1 MSFKKHDRQYDVVVF
16 GATGYTGLFTAEHIA
31 AELPT
36 NLRWAVAG
44 RSAEKLQNVVAEC
57 QKLNG
62 DRQPPAVEICN
73 LNDEDLLQLAKK
85 TYILISTVGPYAKY
99 GEHAYKACAEAGT
112 HYLDCTGEAVWTYD
126 MIKKYEA
133 TAKRTGACLISQG
146 GVESAPSDLL
156 TLVLA
161 QTLKKELSADT
172 GDVVVSFH
180 TLKAQASGGTLATAL
195 NLFQSYGLKE
205 IDASHKPYALS
216 PIKNSTPTPRASIWS
231 MLTGL
236 REVPLLGTLCTS
248 VTSGTNAAIVF
259 RSWGLAKSE
268 APLRK
273 QFYGPNFTYRE
284 FMRPKSK
291 LQGVL
296 MHYGLI
302 FGGIM
307 LAFVPPFRELVR
319 RFIYQPGQ
327 GPEREAAHK
336 DYIELRG
343 VATPDFSAS
352 GGPPPAGKPQQL
364 AHVRGQYSGSM
375 YLLTA
380 MLLAQ
385 AALTILEDDVPM
397 SGGVYTPASLGQ
409 GFVDRVHEHGFKV
422 EAEIV
427 DV

>member
-16 GATGYTGLFTAEHIA
+16 GATGFTGLMTAEHIA
-31 AELPT
+31 EKLPT

-44 RSAEKLQNVVAEC
+44 RSADKLQSVVAEC
-57 QKLNG
+57 QKLNS
-62 DRQPPAVEICN
+62 DRQPPAVEVCN
-73 LNDEDLLQLAKK
+73 LNDAELLQLAKK

-99 GEHAYKACAEAGT
+99 GEHAFKACAEAGT
-112 HYLDCTGEAVWTYD
+112 HYFDCTGEAVWTLD

-146 GVESAPSDLL
+146 GVESAPSDIL
-156 TLVLA
+156 TYVLA
-161 QTLKKELSADT
+161 QTIKKELSADT

-180 TLKAQASGGTLATAL
+180 TLKAQASGGTLATVL
-195 NLFQSYGLKE
+195 NLFQSYGFQE
-205 IDASHKPYALS
+205 IEESHKPYALS
-216 PIKNSTPTPRASIWS
+216 PIKNTTPAPRASLWS
-231 MLTGL
+231 KLTGL
-236 REVPLLGTLCTS
+236 YSAPLLGTLSTS
-248 VTSGTNAAIVF
+248 IAGGTNAAIVF
-259 RSWGLAKSE
+259 RSWGLGKSE
-268 APLRK
+268 APLQK

-307 LAFVPPFRELVR
+307 LAFVPPVRELVR
-319 RFIYQPGQ
+319 RFVYQPGE
-327 GPEREAAHK
+327 GPDRESAHK

-343 VATPDFSAS
+343 VATPDFSAL
-352 GGPPPAGKPQQL
+352 GGPPVGKSKQL
-364 AHVRGQYSGSM
+364 AYVRGEYRGSM
-375 YLLTA
+375 YFLTA

-397 SGGVYTPASLGQ
+397 TGGVYTPASLGQ
-409 GFVDRVHEHGFKV
+409 GFVDRIHNEGFKI
-422 EAEIV
+422 EAKIV
-427 DV
+427 DA